1 MQRFTEFLSEK
12 ERCQRYICLAIALI
26 AIIGSYL
33 LNFGLEIPFL
43 GCPLLRYV
51 GIPCPGW
58 GLTRSLMAIGRGDL
72 SQAIAYHLFGPVFF
86 GMFVIA
92 DLHLVL
98 ELINNR
104 KIRVFYISLI
114 QNYQFQIFCFLV
126 LFGYHGTRLQELWKS
141 GELYN
146 FLIHSTFGYWL
157 FKVINYSFG

>member
-1 MQRFTEFLSEK
+1 MFSEFLSKK

-26 AIIGSYL
+26 PIIGSYL
-33 LNFGLEIPFL
+33 FNLGLEIPFL

-58 GLTRSLMAIGRGDL
+58 GLTRSFMAVSRGDW
-72 SQAIAYHLFGPVFF
+72 SQAIAYHLLGPLLFIGF
-86 GMFVIA
+86 AIA
-92 DLHLVL
+92 TLHLFL

-104 KIRVFYISLI
+104 KIQVFYIPLV
-114 QNYQFQIFCFLV
+114 QNHKFQIFCFLV

-146 FLIHSTFGYWL
+146 YLIHSSLGNFL
-157 FKVINYSFG
+157 